1 MTPNLTTRKLR
12 EHCGRTLAPDICREY
27 NSRPRHFLAVRCGG
41 VPWLNS
47 SVARKGAFT
56 PMSKRRRGFPSE
68 TRVKRGYRV
77 VGGSKELI
85 RETWSERPVP
95 VRIREVV
102 SRNVV

>member
-1 MTPNLTTRKLR
+1 
-12 EHCGRTLAPDICREY
+12 
-27 NSRPRHFLAVRCGG
+27 
-41 VPWLNS
+41 
-47 SVARKGAFT
+47 
-56 PMSKRRRGFPSE
+56 MSKRRRGFPSE